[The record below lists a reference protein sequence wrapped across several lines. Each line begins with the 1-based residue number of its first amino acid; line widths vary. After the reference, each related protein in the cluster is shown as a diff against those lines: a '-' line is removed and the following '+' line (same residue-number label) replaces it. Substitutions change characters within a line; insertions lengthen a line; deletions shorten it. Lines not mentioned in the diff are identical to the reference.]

1 MIDPGGG
8 GGMVTLVVVSIIAND
23 NLEGNVFA
31 RAACFLRK
39 C

>member
-1 MIDPGGG
+1 
-8 GGMVTLVVVSIIAND
+8 MVTLVVVSIIANE
-23 NLEGNVFA
+23 NLVVSVFA